1 MLSKIILTNSG
12 GSWYLNIGRVTREE
26 RAELVKWCVEMWGS
40 HWGEVDTKLDST
52 VFIFPRLAHANWFL
66 LKWAD

>member
-1 MLSKIILTNSG
+1 VLSNIILTNSG
-12 GSWYLNIGRVTREE
+12 GTWYLNAGRVTREE
-26 RAELVKWCVEMWGS
+26 RAQLIEWCFEMWGAG
-40 HWGEVDTKLDST
+40 WGEVDTSLDTT